1 MIKITNLRMTYR
13 SAGTSHAA
21 VRDVSIDIP
30 EGHFF
35 TLLGPSGCGKT
46 TILRCV
52 AGLEEPDS
60 GEILIGGEP
69 VFSSQENIYVSPNYR
84 LIVMVF
90 QYYSIWPH
98 MKVFDNVAF
107 PLRHKRPQP
116 GRAEIADKVRA
127 ALDLVQLGGLEDRPA
142 PFLSGGQQQRLALA
156 RALVAEP
163 RVLLLDEPLSNL
175 DAKLRE
181 EMRLEL
187 RELVKRL
194 NITTLFVTHEQIE
207 ALTMSDMIAVMN
219 EGEIVQRGAPAQ
231 IYRDPNAIFVAN
243 FVGKTNFLKAKIV
256 TGSDAG
262 SAGVMTLETPIGMLS
277 CRPNPVARDGDAVT
291 ITVRPENI
299 ELAHEG
305 LSGTAGNTVQ
315 GEVEDVVFLGN
326 MSDCTV
332 KVSGE
337 TIRVQLHP
345 SQAPLRGDAVTL
357 RFPVEHCFVIPGSQA

>member
-1 MIKITNLRMTYR
+1 MIKIKNLRMTYR

-30 EGHFF
+30 KGHFF

-69 VFSSQENIYVSPNYR
+69 VFSSKENIYVSPNFR
-84 LIVMVF
+84 RIGMVF
-90 QYYSIWPH
+90 QSYAIWPH
-98 MKVFDNVAF
+98 MTVFDNVAF
-107 PLRHKRPQP
+107 PLRHKSPRPS
-116 GRAEIADKVRA
+116 RAQIADMVRT
-127 ALDLVQLGGLEDRPA
+127 ALELVQLGGLEDRPA

-181 EMRLEL
+181 EMRIEL
-187 RELVKRL
+187 RDLVKRL
-194 NITTLFVTHEQIE
+194 NITTLFVTHEQVE
-207 ALTMSDMIAVMN
+207 ALTMSDMVAVMS
-219 EGEIVQRGAPAQ
+219 EGVIVQQGPPAE
-231 IYRDPNAIFVAN
+231 IYRDPTAMFVAN
-243 FVGKTNFLKAKIV
+243 FVGKTNFLKAKIASTANGLMNV
-256 TGSDAG
+256 
-262 SAGVMTLETPIGMLS
+262 ETAIGTLS
-277 CRPNPVARDGDAVT
+277 CRMSPAVRDGETVT
-291 ITVRPENI
+291 VTVRPENV
-299 ELAHEG
+299 ELVQG
-305 LSGTAGNTVQ
+305 QLPDMAGNNVR

-326 MSDCTV
+326 MTDCTV
-332 KVSGE
+332 KVAGE

-345 SQAPLRGDAVTL
+345 SRAPSRGDAVTL
-357 RFPVEHCFVIPGSQA
+357 RFPVEHCFVIAEARA